1 VKRVLEPE
9 LMTDEQQALAYAKAD
24 FSTSNQW
31 YVDHL
36 LADCPD
42 QLGNVLDIGCGPGD
56 VMLRLASARPGVRI
70 TAIDGSNAM
79 IELARKAVRSA
90 GLQQRVTL
98 LQGYVPGLP
107 LEEHSFDAILSKDL
121 LHHLPDPMVLWSEAR
136 RLGRRGAAIYVMD
149 LMRPESPQ
157 AAHNIVET
165 VARDELPILK
175 ADFYASLCAAFT
187 LEEARAQVKQSR
199 LPLEVTQVS
208 DRHMVI
214 KGVLLGHVQRA
225 GESCS

>member
-1 VKRVLEPE
+1 VKFMQRVLEPE

-42 QLGNVLDIGCGPGD
+42 QLGNILDIGCGPGD
-56 VMLRLASARPGVRI
+56 VMLRLAAARPSARI
-70 TAIDGSNAM
+70 TAIDGSSAM
-79 IELARKAVRSA
+79 LELARHAVHSA
-90 GLQQRVTL
+90 GQQQRVTL

-107 LEEHSFDAILSKDL
+107 LEERSFDAVLSKDL

-149 LMRPESPQ
+149 LIRPESRE
-157 AAHNIVET
+157 AAHNVVET

-187 LEEARAQVKQSR
+187 LEEAKAQVKQSR

-214 KGVLLGHVQRA
+214 KGVLP
-225 GESCS
+225 

>member
-1 VKRVLEPE
+1 MQRVLEPE

-36 LADCPD
+36 LADCPVE
-42 QLGNVLDIGCGPGD
+42 LASILDIGCGPGD
-56 VMLRLASARPGVRI
+56 VMVRLASARPSVRI
-70 TAIDGSNAM
+70 TAVDGSSAM
-79 IELARKAVRSA
+79 IELARKAVHSA
-90 GLQQRVTL
+90 GQQQRVTL

-107 LEEHSFDAILSKDL
+107 LEERSFDAILSKDL
-121 LHHLPDPMVLWSEAR
+121 LHHLPNPMVLWSEAR
-136 RLGRRGAAIYVMD
+136 RLGRRGAAVYVMD

-157 AAHNIVET
+157 AARDVVET
-165 VARDELPILK
+165 VAPDELPILK

-187 LEEARAQVKQSR
+187 LEEAEAQVKQSG
-199 LPLEVTQVS
+199 LPLKAAQVS

-214 KGVLLGHVQRA
+214 KGVLP
-225 GESCS
+225 

>member
-1 VKRVLEPE
+1 MERILEPE
-9 LMTDEQQALAYAKAD
+9 IMNDEQQAFAYAKAD

-36 LADCPD
+36 LADYPD
-42 QLGNVLDIGCGPGD
+42 RIGNVIDIGCGPGD
-56 VMLRLASARPGVRI
+56 VMLRLANARPAARI

-79 IELARKAVRSA
+79 IELARKAVQNA
-90 GLQQRVTL
+90 GLRERVIP
-98 LQGYVPGLP
+98 LQGYIPGLP

-136 RLGRRGAAIYVMD
+136 RLGRCGAAIYVMD

-157 AAHNIVET
+157 AARNIVET
-165 VARDELPILK
+165 VAGGELPILR

-187 LEEARAQVKQSR
+187 LDEVNAQVKRSG

-214 KGVLLGHVQRA
+214 KGTLP
-225 GESCS
+225 

>member
-1 VKRVLEPE
+1 
-9 LMTDEQQALAYAKAD
+9 MTDEQQALAYAKAD

-31 YVDHL
+31 YVDQL
-36 LADCPD
+36 LADYPVE
-42 QLGNVLDIGCGPGD
+42 LGNILDIGCGPGD
-56 VMLRLASARPGVRI
+56 VMLRLASARPNVRI

-79 IELARKAVRSA
+79 IELARKAVQSA
-90 GLQQRVTL
+90 GLQQRVTA

-107 LEEHSFDAILSKDL
+107 LEERSFDAILSKDL

-136 RLGRRGAAIYVMD
+136 RLGRSGAAIYVMD

-165 VARDELPILK
+165 VASDELPILK

-187 LEEARAQVKQSR
+187 LEEAKAQVKQCR

-214 KGVLLGHVQRA
+214 KGVLPSAR
-225 GESCS
+225 

>member
-1 VKRVLEPE
+1 MKVMERVLEPE

-56 VMLRLASARPGVRI
+56 VMLRLASARPSVRI
-70 TAIDGSNAM
+70 TAIDGSSAM
-79 IELARKAVRSA
+79 IELARKAVKSA
-90 GLQQRVTL
+90 RLEQRVTT

-107 LEEHSFDAILSKDL
+107 LKERSFDAILSKDL
-121 LHHLPDPMVLWSEAR
+121 LHHLPDPTVLWSEAR

-157 AAHNIVET
+157 AAHDIVET

-187 LEEARAQVKQSR
+187 LEETKAQVSQSG
-199 LPLEVTQVS
+199 LPLKVTQVS

-214 KGVLLGHVQRA
+214 KGVLP
-225 GESCS
+225 

>member
-1 VKRVLEPE
+1 MERVLEPE

-31 YVDHL
+31 YVEHL

-42 QLGNVLDIGCGPGD
+42 QLGNILDIGCGPGD
-56 VMLRLASARPGVRI
+56 VMLRLASARPSVRI

-79 IELARKAVRSA
+79 IELARKAVQSA
-90 GLQQRVTL
+90 GLQQRVTP

-107 LEEHSFDAILSKDL
+107 LEERSFDAILSKDL

-136 RLGRRGAAIYVMD
+136 RLGRSGAAIYVMD

-157 AAHNIVET
+157 AAHNVVET
-165 VARDELPILK
+165 VAPNELPILK

-187 LEEARAQVKQSR
+187 LEERKGQVKQSG
-199 LPLEVTQVS
+199 LPLQVAQVS

-214 KGVLLGHVQRA
+214 SGVLP
-225 GESCS
+225 

>member
-1 VKRVLEPE
+1 MQRVLEPE
-9 LMTDEQQALAYAKAD
+9 IMNDELQALAYAKAD

-36 LADCPD
+36 LADYPD
-42 QLGNVLDIGCGPGD
+42 QLGNILDIGCGPGD
-56 VMLRLASARPGVRI
+56 VMLRLASARPDVRI

-79 IELARKAVRSA
+79 IELARTAVQNA
-90 GLQQRVTL
+90 GLQQRVTP

-107 LEEHSFDAILSKDL
+107 LKERSFDAILSKDL
-121 LHHLPDPMVLWSEAR
+121 LHHLPDPMVLWSEAG
-136 RLGRRGAAIYVMD
+136 RLGRSGAAIYVMD

-157 AAHNIVET
+157 AAHDVVES
-165 VARDELPILK
+165 VAPDELPILK

-187 LEEARAQVKQSR
+187 LDETRAQVKRSG
-199 LPLEVTQVS
+199 LPLQVTQVS

-214 KGVLLGHVQRA
+214 KGTLP
-225 GESCS
+225 

>member
-1 VKRVLEPE
+1 MERVLEPE

-36 LADCPD
+36 LADCAGE
-42 QLGNVLDIGCGPGD
+42 LGNVLDIGCGPGD
-56 VMLRLASARPGVRI
+56 VMLRLAAARPNARI
-70 TAIDGSNAM
+70 TAIDGSSAM
-79 IELARKAVRSA
+79 LELARKAVAS
-90 GLQQRVTL
+90 GGQQQRVTL

-107 LEEHSFDAILSKDL
+107 LEERSFDAILSKDL
-121 LHHLPDPMVLWSEAR
+121 LHHLPDPLVLWNEAR
-136 RLGRRGAAIYVMD
+136 RLGRSGAAVYVMD
-149 LMRPESPQ
+149 LMRPVSPQ
-157 AAHNIVET
+157 AARNIVET

-187 LEEARAQVKQSR
+187 LDEVEAQVEQAR
-199 LPLEVTQVS
+199 LPLDVTQVS

-214 KGVLLGHVQRA
+214 KGLLP
-225 GESCS
+225 